1 MQLIMYPDEIAKDMK
16 KTDEEEK
23 KEELLDEKTRKK
35 KNLNDVLQNILN
47 EQMNCTKKMYEPRLS
62 KAQEKVEP
70 GNKYEMDESY
80 SLSDESIDS

>member
-1 MQLIMYPDEIAKDMK
+1 MYPDEIAKDMK

-47 EQMNCTKKMYEPRLS
+47 E
-62 KAQEKVEP
+62 
-70 GNKYEMDESY
+70 
-80 SLSDESIDS
+80 